1 MNASVL
7 GVLVSLIGFLILF
20 RYGMPSRVRSEG
32 VTYIITEQVDE
43 KEKQIDRRYEV
54 FGYAGLLLAL
64 IGGLMQAYGSW
75 H

>member
-7 GVLVSLIGFLILF
+7 GVLVSLFGFLILF
-20 RYGMPSRVRSEG
+20 RYGMPFRVRSDG
-32 VTYIITEQVDE
+32 VTYLITEQVDE
-43 KEKQIDRRYEV
+43 KEKKIDRRYEV

>member
-7 GVLVSLIGFLILF
+7 GVLVSLFGFLILF
-20 RYGMPSRVRSEG
+20 RYGMPFRVRSEG
-32 VTYIITEQVDE
+32 VTYLITEGVDE

>member
-7 GVLVSLIGFLILF
+7 GVLVSLFGFLILF
-20 RYGMPSRVRSEG
+20 RYGMPFRVRSEG
-32 VTYIITEQVDE
+32 VTYLITEGVDE

-64 IGGLMQAYGSW
+64 IGGLMQAHGSW

>member
-7 GVLVSLIGFLILF
+7 GVLVSLFGFLILF
-20 RYGMPSRVRSEG
+20 RYGMPFRVRSEG
-32 VTYIITEQVDE
+32 VTYLITEEVDE

-54 FGYAGLLLAL
+54 FGYAGLLMAL